1 MVPNIT
7 IRSKPHT
14 YLILYDYQQIKNYRQ
29 NKLGVE
35 HPTKST
41 KD

>member
-1 MVPNIT
+1 NNQVET
-7 IRSKPHT
+7 T
-14 YLILYDYQQIKNYRQ
+14 YIFHSFDYQQIKNYRQ